1 MIKNYDSI
9 LVVGTRP
16 NFIKAAPLLEYF
28 EENNVNTLFIHTG
41 QHKDKSMSSNIFDD
55 LNIRQPDIYLDTPT
69 TNINKQTTYIVDKLD
84 TLFDTNKAKYV
95 GVFGDVT
102 STLAAA
108 ISTKNKKMKLFHVE
122 AGLRSRNMEM
132 PEERNRIMVDS
143 ISDYL
148 FAPSDDAVDNL
159 KSENLSAKYIE
170 NVGNIMID
178 TLQKN
183 LTRILQSSDQ
193 IKDKLNIKDK
203 YFVVTIHR
211 PSNLTDENLE
221 KIFFGL
227 KEFTNEYQIILP
239 AHPRLKKYIIDN
251 EVEHGNILILNP
263 LSYIEFLGLVSS
275 SDLVLTDSGGL
286 QEETTYLNVKCLTL
300 RNETERPITVSQG
313 TNKVIG
319 VDTENIIYEI
329 NTTIESKLSK
339 GKEIKFWDG
348 KTSER
353 IFKELYE

>member
-1 MIKNYDSI
+1 MC
-9 LVVGTRP
+9 
-16 NFIKAAPLLEYF
+16 
-28 EENNVNTLFIHTG
+28 
-41 QHKDKSMSSNIFDD
+41 
-55 LNIRQPDIYLDTPT
+55 IRD
-69 TNINKQTTYIVDKLD
+69 
-84 TLFDTNKAKYV
+84 
-95 GVFGDVT
+95 
-102 STLAAA
+102 
-108 ISTKNKKMKLFHVE
+108 
-122 AGLRSRNMEM
+122 R
-132 PEERNRIMVDS
+132 
-143 ISDYL
+143 
-148 FAPSDDAVDNL
+148 
-159 KSENLSAKYIE
+159 
-170 NVGNIMID
+170 
-178 TLQKN
+178 
-183 LTRILQSSDQ
+183 
-193 IKDKLNIKDK
+193 
-203 YFVVTIHR
+203 
-211 PSNLTDENLE
+211 
-221 KIFFGL
+221 
-227 KEFTNEYQIILP
+227 ILP

-348 KTSER
+348 KTSQR